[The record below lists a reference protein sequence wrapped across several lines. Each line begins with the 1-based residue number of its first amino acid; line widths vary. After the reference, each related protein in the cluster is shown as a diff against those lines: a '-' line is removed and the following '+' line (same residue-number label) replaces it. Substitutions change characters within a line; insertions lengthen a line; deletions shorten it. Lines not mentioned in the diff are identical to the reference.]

1 MKTKQQAVIY
11 VRVSSKEQEEGGF
24 SIPAQLK
31 YLKDY
36 AARNNFEI
44 IHIFAESTTAKEA
57 GRKEFTKMLKFLRTQ
72 KKPASFCVKKM
83 TGY

>member
-1 MKTKQQAVIY
+1 MAKQQAVIY

-36 AARNNFEI
+36 AAKNNFEI

-72 KKPASFCVKKM
+72 KKACHLLCEKK
-83 TGY
+83 